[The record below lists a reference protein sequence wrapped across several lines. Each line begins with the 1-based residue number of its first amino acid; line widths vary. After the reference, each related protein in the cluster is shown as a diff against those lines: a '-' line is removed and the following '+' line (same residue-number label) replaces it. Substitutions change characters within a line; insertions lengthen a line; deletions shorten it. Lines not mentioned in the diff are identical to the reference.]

1 VKRGEMDPVLTV
13 LSREQSLR
21 LMATAP
27 VGRIIYTRHAM
38 PAVEL
43 VNFIVDA
50 GDIVI
55 RTAPSGKLLAAIQGT
70 VVAFEADH
78 YDPVTRSGWSV
89 TAVGHA
95 REVTDPADI
104 GMLRTAGPHPWAPG
118 DHPYFVRI
126 TPGQLTGR
134 YLSAADT
141 GPAEPGGEAPPPR

>member
-1 VKRGEMDPVLTV
+1 MNRGTMDPVLAM
-13 LSREQSLR
+13 LSREQCLR

-43 VNFIVDA
+43 VNFTIDA

-55 RTAPSGKLLAAIQGT
+55 RTAPSGKLLAAIRGA
-70 VVAFEADH
+70 VVAFEADA
-78 YDPVTRSGWSV
+78 YDAVTRSGWSV

-95 REVTDPADI
+95 REVTDPADT
-104 GMLRTAGPHPWAPG
+104 GMLRATGPHPWAPG
-118 DHPYFVRI
+118 HHPYFVRI

-134 YLSAADT
+134 YLSAADS
-141 GPAEPGGEAPPPR
+141 GLAGRDGAVPPPR